1 MYYLL
6 IAILIFLAIF
16 DYIKNKNILTPTFLF
31 NSIWGITLF
40 LYEFKM
46 SYIQNDLSE
55 KTINIF
61 FVCVISFN
69 LTMWILSIFRKRK
82 NKTTKEKKHLE
93 LFKPKFSTQQ
103 KLNFFKYLTVILFVI
118 EVIYSRGVPFVW
130 KLMKNGKTYFD
141 FGIPSLNGALY
152 GLIICLGAYSIF
164 NKRKDKYLYIIIGIL
179 VLSRQVILSTII
191 EGIVYAILNKNIN
204 LKKGRITIIAIVVF
218 LGFMILGNFR
228 SGNDVMDKVFK
239 PKEQYAYLP
248 DSVKWVYSYMTFSIS
263 NFNNLVHITNGGIN
277 KGATIIN
284 DMLPTILRKKF
295 KINKTF
301 NRNYLVSRNYTVST
315 YLSSLYLDFD
325 IIGIAIF
332 NVLLALFGFYIFE
345 KTMKYKNSDRYL
357 MFYSIYVHNIVFLF
371 FVNMFIYPPIYI
383 QFIYDMLIFDGGGKF
398 NEHKKQTD
406 FNNSTN
412 I

>member
-6 IAILIFLAIF
+6 IAVLIFLAIF

-55 KTINIF
+55 KTRNIF

-69 LTMWILSIFRKRK
+69 LTMWILSIFKKRK
-82 NKTTKEKKHLE
+82 NKTTKEKKYLG

-179 VLSRQVILSTII
+179 VLSRQVILSIII

-263 NFNNLVHITNGGIN
+263 NFNNLVHLTNGGIN

-284 DMLPTILRKKF
+284 DVLPTILRKKF

-301 NRNYLVSRNYTVST
+301 NRYYLISPNYTVST
-315 YLSSLYLDFD
+315 YLSSLYIDFD

-332 NVLLALFGFYIFE
+332 NVLLALFGFYMFE

-371 FVNMFIYPPIYI
+371 FGNMFFYPPIYF
-383 QFIYDMLIFDGGGKF
+383 QFIYDMIIFDGGGKF

-406 FNNSTN
+406 FDNSTN